1 MSRIARSKA
10 CWAKAVSLS
19 KVIDLRKAGLIR
31 PNTASITE
39 MVSAAVFPVSLAA
52 SVMRDLRSWRTRT
65 GRVRLQMMRSPS
77 QWPMSAR
84 ASTSFGRPWMEE
96 GVDGL
101 EPQGGQGALMAG
113 LEPARDLFG
122 RPSFGKAIANEGP
135 QPVIL
140 FEDRFTPPA
149 QLIGSGGV
157 KRRITS
163 AGQGV
168 APQFPR
174 HGGFCPLKRP
184 GDGADG
190 AAGRPH
196 DRDLVSFLVQ
206 QMGIGWHCNTP

>member
-77 QWPMSAR
+77 QWPIVRAGFDVLRPVMDGGTVFDRVARRSRPARPSALMT
-84 ASTSFGRPWMEE
+84 AGQIAPQFLALAGGAIEE

-157 KRRITS
+157 K
-163 AGQGV
+163 
-168 APQFPR
+168 
-174 HGGFCPLKRP
+174 
-184 GDGADG
+184 
-190 AAGRPH
+190 
-196 DRDLVSFLVQ
+196 
-206 QMGIGWHCNTP
+206 